1 MCWAYCTDNVKTAAQ
16 HVITL
21 LTTLLRDESVSCN
34 TGTTDRTVT
43 PRFVTPCLLTFCSLK
58 HSLHSDV
65 ILRPTIFSQRSS
77 PERPESSLRRWRYIN
92 HLLTYLLTGHRLLSC
107 LHLALSYIGLLLPPH
122 SSNCHWNLC
131 SHFFLKIKLAM
142 QIHENHKCL
151 SPYRHIDIDMQ
162 YPQFRILLRQTCWLS
177 CWWPLSAS

>member
-92 HLLTYLLTGHRLLSC
+92 HLLTYLLTYR
-107 LHLALSYIGLLLPPH
+107 P
-122 SSNCHWNLC
+122 
-131 SHFFLKIKLAM
+131 
-142 QIHENHKCL
+142 QTTVL
-151 SPYRHIDIDMQ
+151 SPSSSVLYR
-162 YPQFRILLRQTCWLS
+162 PT
-177 CWWPLSAS
+177 SASAFLQLSLKPLFSFLSQDQACDANS